1 MAQDPLA
8 ATFIDTHITATLTG
22 VVIGVSAIIR
32 KRQIRPLPL
41 AYLTARYTLLI
52 GISALAWLTLPITQ
66 GGTGMESSAVHWL
79 RAVVVPLLFTS
90 TSAVLGYRA
99 LIVHFDQPRLI
110 SRLIHTL
117 LALEFV
123 GGITV
128 TTLAVADP
136 DDPQK
141 KKFGSL
147 PTTVSPAW
155 ISAPLLIAITIDAI
169 FTLIVV
175 VPILRRGERPRK
187 GEVVHMLLSDAT
199 FFGIFSIVVK
209 AIALGLTLSFH
220 NRSTNPY
227 LPVRVESVMSTIFAC
242 RIFRGQETFLR
253 RSRERKADPS
263 LRPIELDEFYS
274 ETVSARGGELGSGRG
289 DLEKGEVVGG
299 GCKVAGVEG
308 DCGIGGGR
316 EEEVVE
322 RKGSMETVRWKA
334 TVTLTDC
341 VDGESGGDKVVDASE
356 MEMTAADQM
365 RRQSLDEAYR
375 RQLYLASPT
384 GWSTPT
390 RTMSR
395 TTL

>member
-1 MAQDPLA
+1 MD
-8 ATFIDTHITATLTG
+8 
-22 VVIGVSAIIR
+22 
-32 KRQIRPLPL
+32 
-41 AYLTARYTLLI
+41 
-52 GISALAWLTLPITQ
+52 
-66 GGTGMESSAVHWL
+66 SSAVHWL

-99 LIVHFDQPRLI
+99 LILHFDQPRLI

-117 LALEFV
+117 LALEFI

-136 DDPQK
+136 NDPQK

-175 VPILRRGERPRK
+175 VPILRGGERPRK

-209 AIALGLTLSFH
+209 AIAVGLTLSFH
-220 NRSTNPY
+220 SRNTNPY

-263 LRPIELDEFYS
+263 LRPIELDEIYS
-274 ETVSARGGELGSGRG
+274 EAVSTRGGQLGSGRG
-289 DLEKGEVVGG
+289 DLEKGEAQGGGGKVVG
-299 GCKVAGVEG
+299 V
-308 DCGIGGGR
+308 DGGR
-316 EEEVVE
+316 SVRGEGEVAE
-322 RKGSMETVRWKA
+322 GGRKGSMEMVRWKA

-341 VDGESGGDKVVDASE
+341 VEGVSGADKVVDVSE
-356 MEMTAADQM
+356 MEMTAADQT
-365 RRQSLDEAYR
+365 RRQSLAEAYR
-375 RQLYLASPT
+375 RQLCHASLT

-390 RTMSR
+390 RTISR

>member
-8 ATFIDTHITATLTG
+8 ATFIDTYITATLTG

-41 AYLTARYTLLI
+41 AYLTARYTLFI

-66 GGTGMESSAVHWL
+66 AGTEMDSSAVHWL

-99 LIVHFDQPRLI
+99 LILHFDQPRLI
-110 SRLIHTL
+110 SRIIHTL
-117 LALEFV
+117 LALELI

-136 DDPQK
+136 NDPQK

-187 GEVVHMLLSDAT
+187 GEVVHLLLSDAT
-199 FFGIFSIVVK
+199 FFGVFSIVVK

-220 NRSTNPY
+220 SRNTNPY

-242 RIFRGQETFLR
+242 RIFRAQETFLR

-263 LRPIELDEFYS
+263 LRPIELNQIYS
-274 ETVSARGGELGSGRG
+274 ETMSTRGGELGSGRG
-289 DLEKGEVVGG
+289 DLEKGEAQRACEVVG
-299 GCKVAGVEG
+299 VDGV
-308 DCGIGGGR
+308 CGVRGQ
-316 EEEVVE
+316 EEVE
-322 RKGSMETVRWKA
+322 EGRKKGSMEMMRWKA
-334 TVTLTDC
+334 IVTLTDC
-341 VDGESGGDKVVDASE
+341 VDGESGADKVVDASE
-356 MEMTAADQM
+356 MEMTAADQTK
-365 RRQSLDEAYR
+365 RLSLDEAYR
-375 RQLYLASPT
+375 RQLYHASLT
-384 GWSTPT
+384 GCSTPT
-390 RTMSR
+390 RTTSR